1 MTFAEKVIQ
10 FNKQLDFKGT
20 LPPGISVMNPYRN
33 NPDAVRI
40 MEEFYTKYYND
51 DNKRHLILGINP
63 GRFGAGVTGI
73 PFTDSKRLKA
83 VLDINYEGKETHEP
97 SSVFIYEMIAA
108 FGGPEAFY
116 KRIYINSMFPLGFTA
131 TNAAGKEVN
140 YNYYDSKALTDA
152 VYDLIVS
159 GIRKQLQFGL
169 SRKVCYCMGTG
180 KNAAFLQALNEKEG
194 FFEQV
199 VPLEHPRFVMQYKAK
214 TKQAYVDKYLEAFEM
229 YQP

>member
-1 MTFAEKVIQ
+1 
-10 FNKQLDFKGT
+10 
-20 LPPGISVMNPYRN
+20 
-33 NPDAVRI
+33 
-40 MEEFYTKYYND
+40 
-51 DNKRHLILGINP
+51 
-63 GRFGAGVTGI
+63 
-73 PFTDSKRLKA
+73 
-83 VLDINYEGKETHEP
+83 
-97 SSVFIYEMIAA
+97 
-108 FGGPEAFY
+108 
-116 KRIYINSMFPLGFTA
+116 
-131 TNAAGKEVN
+131 VN